1 MRNIKAVGASTVAIV
16 VGLALI
22 GGSSANAATA
32 PEPALRTLA
41 AAPAPIYPLKPNSVG
56 PVQLAPK
63 AVGSA
68 DLGTGVI
75 YQSHVNPTIW
85 QQLLQVP
92 TNGVSNSSKI
102 APNAIDE
109 SDLNGG
115 LREKVNKT
123 GHIVGL
129 QADGPY
135 PGRTDTENLLQNLHE
150 GTEHSSGGPL
160 SEGAQSVGKWQP
172 GTAKQQ
178 SWAMC
183 PTGAVV
189 LSGGF
194 GQNDGDDSKLRVV
207 TSAPVQIVKDNDG
220 FHLAYK
226 PIPGDLAGSFVPN
239 GWLVEGYNEGTEAV
253 EMRPQMVCAGL
264 N

>member
-16 VGLALI
+16 IGLALI
-22 GGSSANAATA
+22 GGSSATAAPT

-41 AAPAPIYPLKPNSVG
+41 AAPAPIYPLKANSVG
-56 PVQLAPK
+56 NKQLTPQAVTSDKMNK
-63 AVGSA
+63 ALVA
-68 DLGTGVI
+68 VLLG
-75 YQSHVNPTIW
+75 
-85 QQLLQVP
+85 VP
-92 TNGVSNSSKI
+92 ANGVSNSSKI

-123 GHIVGL
+123 GHVVDL

-135 PGRTDTENLLQNLHE
+135 PGRTDTENLLQNLHA
-150 GTEHSSGGPL
+150 GTEHGSGAPL

-253 EMRPQMVCAGL
+253 EMRPHMVCAGL